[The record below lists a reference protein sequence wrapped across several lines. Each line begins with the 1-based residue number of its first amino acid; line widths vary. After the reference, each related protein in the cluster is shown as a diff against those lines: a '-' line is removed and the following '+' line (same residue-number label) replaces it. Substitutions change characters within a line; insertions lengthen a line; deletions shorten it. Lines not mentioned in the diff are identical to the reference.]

1 MKLSTISIRGMHKV
15 KNKTYDLK
23 GFRYFHGE
31 NGVGKSTIMQ
41 AIQLALLG
49 YIPGT
54 DKNKSA
60 IFKHSN
66 GLEMLIQLTIDDNGN
81 IITIKRHWC
90 KKGKDII
97 YDYEIIPTTYD
108 IKEIIGN
115 LELPIF
121 DFSEFIKMS
130 SNKLKDWF
138 INFLPTSNEKLNW
151 DMILSDAVEDFSKI
165 LDTEFYEETLN
176 YVREKSLTINGIQL
190 VRDFN
195 TYLKEQQ
202 SFYKAELTRLQ
213 STVQNLIYYSDCDNS
228 QSIEELMLENKTIQ
242 VKIDSLNSN
251 LIKIQHDER
260 ILMELESIKDIV
272 TAPSI
277 QGDKKYISS
286 VKVIAEGEKQLAE
299 YEKKLNSLRIEKSD
313 IQAEYTEK
321 KKFIEGKGNC
331 PYTNTK
337 CTRITNMANT
347 FKNDMIKLEVRINEL
362 NMQIDNVT
370 SIMSKIKKRISDVT
384 LEVKDISEAY
394 IKYETLSKQIYNEVS
409 ILDKD
414 IILIEIDQLK
424 ANIEKHRDT
433 IIKLEAN
440 KKYEELI
447 NNLTNT
453 KYKVEQNIEILKV
466 WIKLTDVN
474 GLQSQLMEAPFKKLA
489 VKMSEYLQ
497 KFFDDT
503 NKFTTAKFHIAEK
516 ANSFSFG
523 VTTQENEYIEFDL
536 LSSGEKCLYTLALL
550 LSIVEYSNSPLKIVM
565 IDDLLDHLDMLRI
578 KECFETLYSISDV
591 QILLAGVQ
599 DCTHSN
605 AKEFVVEITS

>member
-138 INFLPTSNEKLNW
+138 INFLPASNEKLNW
-151 DMILSDAVEDFSKI
+151 DMILSDAIVDFNKI
-165 LDTEFYEETLN
+165 LDTEFYNDTLN
-176 YVREKSLTINGIQL
+176 YIKKKSLTINGVQL

-213 STVQNLIYYSDCDNS
+213 STIQSLIYHNDCDNS
-228 QSIEELMLENKTIQ
+228 QSIEELMSANKVIQ
-242 VKIDSLNSN
+242 EKIDNLNSN
-251 LIKIQHDER
+251 LIKIQHDEEVL
-260 ILMELESIKDIV
+260 IELESIKDII

-277 QGDKKYISS
+277 QGDKKYISA
-286 VKVIAEGEKQLAE
+286 VKVITEGEKQLAE

-313 IQAEYTEK
+313 IQSEYTEK
-321 KKFIEGKGNC
+321 KKIVEGKGNC
-331 PYTNTK
+331 PYTNTE
-337 CTRITNMANT
+337 CTKITNMIAT
-347 FKNDMIKLEVRINEL
+347 FKNDMIKLEARLDEL
-362 NMQIDNVT
+362 NMQIDNIT
-370 SIMSKIKKRISDVT
+370 NIISEIKKDISDAK
-384 LEVKDISEAY
+384 LEVRYISEAY
-394 IKYETLSKQIYNEVS
+394 LKYDTLSKQIYKVFC
-409 ILDKD
+409 
-414 IILIEIDQLK
+414 
-424 ANIEKHRDT
+424 R
-433 IIKLEAN
+433 
-440 KKYEELI
+440 
-447 NNLTNT
+447 
-453 KYKVEQNIEILKV
+453 YK
-466 WIKLTDVN
+466 
-474 GLQSQLMEAPFKKLA
+474 
-489 VKMSEYLQ
+489 
-497 KFFDDT
+497 
-503 NKFTTAKFHIAEK
+503 
-516 ANSFSFG
+516 
-523 VTTQENEYIEFDL
+523 
-536 LSSGEKCLYTLALL
+536 
-550 LSIVEYSNSPLKIVM
+550 
-565 IDDLLDHLDMLRI
+565 
-578 KECFETLYSISDV
+578 
-591 QILLAGVQ
+591 
-599 DCTHSN
+599 
-605 AKEFVVEITS
+605 